1 MNSLA
6 IVIPYYKIDFFEE
19 TLKSVA
25 EQTDKRFSLYIG
37 NDASPDDPKPL
48 IEKYFP
54 NGNYHYFN
62 YSENLGG
69 ENLVKQWE
77 RILENVT
84 EEWFQILGDDDM
96 ISENFV
102 EEFYLNLAAINN
114 HESNVIKYSQCWIN
128 EHNDI
133 ITNFTKYETLSNP
146 LDILFQDRS
155 SLSEHLFRRE
165 TYEKYHFT
173 KLPLAWCS
181 DLLAIVDFSEDKKI
195 FFISNAKVF
204 VRMSSKNISGMESN
218 SSEKNAAAH
227 TFKTI
232 LLHKHY
238 NKMNSDL
245 LSKLIHQYLYD
256 CLQNFKTPSLKI
268 GNILLKRQK
277 KLLPKYILNYLA
289 ITKKRIIS
297 NNMKDAYQK

>member
-1 MNSLA
+1 MSFLA

-25 EQTDKRFSLYIG
+25 AQTDKRFSLYIG
-37 NDASPDDPKPL
+37 NDASHNNPKPL
-48 IEKYFP
+48 IEKHFP

-62 YSENLGG
+62 YSENKGG

-84 EEWFQILGDDDM
+84 EDWFQILGDDDV
-96 ISENFV
+96 ISENLV
-102 EEFYLNLAAINN
+102 EEFYLNLASINN
-114 HESNVIKYSQCWIN
+114 HESNVIKCSQCWIN
-128 EHNDI
+128 EHSDI
-133 ITNFTKYETLSNP
+133 ITNFTKHETLSN
-146 LDILFQDRS
+146 LFDILFQDRS

-165 TYEKYHFT
+165 TYEKHHFT
-173 KLPLAWCS
+173 NLPLAWCS

-195 FFISNAKVF
+195 FFISNAKVLI
-204 VRMSSKNISGMESN
+204 RMSSKNISGMESN

-232 LLHKHY
+232 LLNKHY
-238 NKMNSDL
+238 SKMESDL
-245 LSKLIHQYLYD
+245 LSKLIQQYLYD
-256 CLQNFKTPSLKI
+256 CLQNVKTPSLKI
-268 GNILLKRQK
+268 GRILLIRQK
-277 KLLPKYILNYLA
+277 KLLPKFILNYLA

-297 NNMKDAYQK
+297 YIMKDADQK